1 MVRKNFGLLVGFVM
15 ILLFLYYA
23 SYFNDPFY
31 NKDRSNYIV
40 YSSDVVSKNGMV
52 SSASKYAS
60 QVGIDILK
68 RGGNAIDAAVAMGFT
83 LTVTYPQA
91 GNIGGG
97 GFMLIRTKDTIT
109 SIDFREKAPSV
120 ASRDM
125 FLDENGKFI
134 PEKSEF
140 GYLSIGV
147 PGSVAGLL
155 YALEKY
161 GSLSR
166 DEVMQPAVE
175 FAQYGF
181 VMEPQLVES
190 LNSNHELFSKFPS
203 TRKIF
208 TKKKSRYSEDEVF
221 VQKDLA
227 STLSRIKES
236 GKKDFYEGTTA
247 DLIVKEMS
255 HNGGLITKEDLV
267 NYQPIERKVVSTNYK
282 GYDIYSMAPP
292 SSGGVAL
299 ISLLNM
305 IEHDPD
311 PDTLDVTFYAN
322 YEHLLIECMK
332 RVFADRSEYLGDPD
346 FHDIPANDLMNKIYA
361 KERRKQIKDSS
372 TPASEINPGLSTFY
386 KEGNQTTHYSV
397 IDKYGNMVSVTT
409 TLNNWYGSF
418 VVVEGAGFLL
428 NDEMDDFSSKPGAPN
443 MFGLTGN
450 EINSIQPNKRMLSSM
465 TPTIITKG
473 GKPCMILGSPG
484 GGKIIST
491 VFETIVNVLDFKLPL
506 NIAIDKPRFHD
517 QWLPDYVQY
526 EQGAFDSTIINILS
540 MKGHQLKVVP
550 DFGNVCG
557 ILIDW
562 DNHTFYGHADRRGYG
577 SAIGY

>member
-23 SYFNDPFY
+23 SNFNDPNY
-31 NKDRSNYIV
+31 NKNRNNYIV

-83 LTVTYPQA
+83 LAVTYPQA

-109 SIDFREKAPSV
+109 SIDFREKAPSA

-125 FLDENGKFI
+125 FLDEKGNFV

-140 GYLSIGV
+140 GYQSIGV

-161 GSLSR
+161 GTLSR

-181 VMEPQLVES
+181 IMEPQLVES
-190 LNSNHELFSKFPS
+190 FNSNYKLFSTFPS
-203 TRKIF
+203 TKKIF
-208 TKKKSRYSEDEVF
+208 TKKKSRFSEDEVF

-227 STLSRIKES
+227 NTLTRIKDS
-236 GKKDFYEGTTA
+236 GTKGFYEGTTA
-247 DLIVKEMS
+247 DLIAKEMS
-255 HNGGLITKEDLV
+255 NNGGLITKEDLV

-311 PDTLDVTFYAN
+311 PDTLNVTFHAD
-322 YEHLLIECMK
+322 YEHLLIECLK

-346 FHDIPANDLMNKIYA
+346 FHEIPSQDLMNKIYA
-361 KERRKQIKDSS
+361 KERRKQITDTS
-372 TPASEINPGLSTFY
+372 TPASEIRPGLSTFY

-397 IDKYGNMVSVTT
+397 IDRYGNMVSVTT

-428 NDEMDDFSSKPGAPN
+428 NDEMDDFSSKTGTPN

-450 EINSIQPNKRMLSSM
+450 EMNSIQPNKRMLSSM
-465 TPTIITKG
+465 TPTIITKE
-473 GKPCMILGSPG
+473 GKPFMILGSPG

-491 VFETIVNVLDFKLPL
+491 VFETIINILDFKLPL

-526 EQGAFDSTIINILS
+526 EQGAFDSTIMRILS
-540 MKGHQLKVVP
+540 MKGHQLQVVP

-562 DNHTFYGHADRRGYG
+562 DTHTYYGHADRRGYG
-577 SAIGY
+577 SALGY